1 MNLYSAFSID
11 IFKCAL
17 QASDLW
23 VRSDISIPVY
33 TRLLLHKLIFVRL
46 SRTTKPPAVS
56 MDTAQYK
63 KAVYSATDN
72 QCYLYPEGH
81 VLENSLLG

>member
-1 MNLYSAFSID
+1 MVMEMVMNLYSAFSID

-33 TRLLLHKLIFVRL
+33 THLLLHKLIFVRL
-46 SRTTKPPAVS
+46 RHRQRQIKVQDNVSQGQLRHPVS
-56 MDTAQYK
+56 MDTAQHK
-63 KAVYSATDN
+63 KV
-72 QCYLYPEGH
+72 
-81 VLENSLLG
+81 V